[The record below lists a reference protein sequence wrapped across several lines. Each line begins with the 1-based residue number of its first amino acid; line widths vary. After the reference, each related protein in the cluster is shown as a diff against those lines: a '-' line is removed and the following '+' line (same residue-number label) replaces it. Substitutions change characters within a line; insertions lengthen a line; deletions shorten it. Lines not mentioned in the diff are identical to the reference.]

1 MENGTKLINLRQV
14 AFPVYRLGLEPPNF
28 IGNVVLFYQEYK
40 DDEGNPIQKYRV
52 VDDKDIDKP
61 TLALRRLELAK
72 NKVKLK
78 RLSRAVFFLAD
89 FIKLATRETWFIDS
103 NGMVF
108 QYKKEKHIKLL
119 FKPIKQIIPID
130 TGGAIIEVEGIPS
143 RFKTLYMPDS
153 LNKYAGVLQ
162 DGMGY
167 ILYGTY
173 IEPPK
178 NSRRLI

>member
-14 AFPVYRLGLEPPNF
+14 SFPVYRLGLEQPNF
-28 IGNVVLFYQEYK
+28 IDNVTLFLQEYK
-40 DDEGNPIQKYRV
+40 DEENNPIYTYRI
-52 VDDKDIDKP
+52 VDDKNINKP

-72 NKVKLK
+72 NGTKLK
-78 RLSRAVFFLAD
+78 RLSRAMFFLAD
-89 FIKLATRETWFIDS
+89 FIKLATRSTWFIDN

-119 FKPIKQIIPID
+119 FKPIKQVIPIN

-143 RFKTLYMPDS
+143 RFKTLYMPSDS
-153 LNKYAGVLQ
+153 NKYAGLLQ

-173 IEPPK
+173 AEPPK
-178 NSRRLI
+178 NSRRLV

>member
-14 AFPVYRLGLEPPNF
+14 AFPVYKLGLDQPIF
-28 IGNVVLFYQEYK
+28 SGNVILFFQEYK
-40 DDEGNPIQKYRV
+40 DEDNNPVQTYRI
-52 VDDKDIDKP
+52 VDDKDINKP

-78 RLSRAVFFLAD
+78 RLSRAMFFLGD
-89 FIKLATRETWFIDS
+89 FIKLATRSTWFIDS

-130 TGGAIIEVEGIPS
+130 TGGAILEVEGIPS
-143 RFKTLYMPDS
+143 RFKTLYMPD
-153 LNKYAGVLQ
+153 LLAKYAGLLQ

-173 IEPPK
+173 AELPK
-178 NSRRLI
+178 NSRRLV